1 MKIDCLLCGNEIN
14 LDHDVFEEYAG
25 PIKCFSCGGMMEIR
39 TVQGSIDAVSLLG
52 ISTDPNAGFL
62 VNE

>member
-25 PIKCFSCGGMMEIR
+25 PIKCFFCGGMMEIR
-39 TVQGSIDAVSLLG
+39 TVQGAIDAVSLLG
-52 ISTDPNAGFL
+52 ISTDPNAEFL